1 MTSSNRSL
9 RATCTKKA
17 APTWFAEAIWTL
29 LLFWPTV
36 AHRGRLDDVI
46 DERSFSDLTFEN
58 DILLIFSNGLHFR
71 IFLTLFW

>member
-36 AHRGRLDDVI
+36 AHRGKWAGKKCYPKPYPYHDFFIKYGSL
-46 DERSFSDLTFEN
+46 
-58 DILLIFSNGLHFR
+58 
-71 IFLTLFW
+71 